1 MNNEEIKLSGEII
14 YDGRIIKIHKDI
26 IKCPNGKEAVREI
39 VHHNGGAGVLCLN
52 EKNDVLLERQFRYA
66 YGETLYEIPAG
77 KLELNEDPY
86 VAATRELEEETGNK
100 AESLTPLGV
109 IYPTCGYS
117 DEKIYLY
124 LARNTKI
131 THTNFDDDEVISSEY
146 YPLEKVMQM
155 IKNGT
160 IKDAKTICA
169 INYYLMLDK

>member
-1 MNNEEIKLSGEII
+1 MNNEEIKLSGEIVF
-14 YDGRIIKIHKDI
+14 DGKIFKIHKDI
-26 IKCPNGKEAVREI
+26 VMCPNGNKATREI
-39 VHHNGGAGVLCLN
+39 LHHNGGAGVLCLN

-77 KLELNEDPY
+77 KLEIGEDPY

-100 AESLTPLGV
+100 ADTLTPLGV

-131 THTNFDDDEVISSEY
+131 THTNFDEDEVISSEY
-146 YPLEKVMQM
+146 YPLEEVMLM
-155 IKNGT
+155 IKDGK